1 MSPPVQTP
9 WGDADTLR
17 QRRLPPGRS
26 GDRDAARR
34 EQRERLFAA
43 IVASCEEK
51 GFDATSVEDLL
62 RTSGVSRATFY
73 EQFDDKLDCFRAAED
88 EMVAAAISAVA
99 DGFGGEGDASRR
111 PRAALEAF
119 IQLIVAQPAAAR
131 MCLVESYA
139 AGETGIEP
147 VRRAI
152 DWIILLGRDA
162 AEQMPERAEMPPE
175 LLRGIIG
182 GLYQVIYGRLLERR
196 EEELPGLVPGLW
208 DWAMSF
214 PSPPKPLR
222 RPGRLIVA
230 RPISAAPPFASYSP
244 EQRIIRG
251 FAAAVAKKGYPATT
265 IADIAAAASISQTT
279 FYEHFE
285 GKDDA
290 LRAALDSS
298 GAQLLAAVMP
308 AVRRAEDWRIA
319 LRVCFEEM
327 CGFLAAEP
335 AFASLRTV
343 DIYGAGPVAIASR
356 DGIGKQIVDTLIG
369 PARESGVNAPDLV
382 IGASAGAVYGILYEG
397 VWKGKTADLP
407 RLAPYL
413 TYFALAPFL
422 GAEEACEVAISRG
435 RTG

>member
-1 MSPPVQTP
+1 VVLTP

-43 IVASCEEK
+43 VVASCEEK

-62 RTSGVSRATFY
+62 KTSGVSRATFY

-99 DGFGGEGDASRR
+99 DEFGGEGDAIRR

-119 IQLIVAQPAAAR
+119 IRLIVAQPAAAR

-139 AGETGIEP
+139 AGETGISP

-162 AEQMPERAEMPPE
+162 AEQMPERAAMPPE

-196 EEELPGLVPGLW
+196 EEELPDLVPGLW
-208 DWAMSF
+208 EWAMSF
-214 PSPPKPLR
+214 PSPPRPLR

-230 RPISAAPPFASYSP
+230 RPISTAPPFASYSP

-285 GKDDA
+285 GKEDA
-290 LRAALDSS
+290 LKAALDSS

-308 AVRRAEDWRIA
+308 AVRRADDWRIA
-319 LRVCFEEM
+319 LRICFEEM
-327 CGFLAAEP
+327 CGFLASEP
-335 AFASLRTV
+335 AFASLRSV
-343 DIYGAGPVAIASR
+343 DIYGAGPAAIASR
-356 DGIGKQIVDTLIG
+356 DEIGRQIVGALLG
-369 PARESGVNAPDLV
+369 RAMKAGVNATDLM
-382 IGASAGAVYGILYEG
+382 IEASAGAIYGVTFEG
-397 VWKGKTADLP
+397 VWRGKTADLP
-407 RLAPYL
+407 RLAPFL
-413 TYFALAPFL
+413 TYFALAPFV
-422 GAEEACEVAISRG
+422 GAEEACEVATSRG

>member
-1 MSPPVQTP
+1 MVLTP

-43 IVASCEEK
+43 VVASCEEK

-88 EMVAAAISAVA
+88 EIVAAAISAVA
-99 DGFGGEGDASRR
+99 DEFGGEGDAIRR

-119 IQLIVAQPAAAR
+119 IRLIVAQPAAAR

-139 AGETGIEP
+139 AGETGISP

-162 AEQMPERAEMPPE
+162 AEQMPDRAEMPPE
-175 LLRGIIG
+175 VLRGIIG

-196 EEELPGLVPGLW
+196 QDELPDLVPGLW
-208 DWAMSF
+208 KWAMSF
-214 PSPPKPLR
+214 PSPARPLR

-230 RPISAAPPFASYSP
+230 RPISTAPPFASYSP

-285 GKDDA
+285 GKEDA
-290 LRAALDSS
+290 LRASLDSS
-298 GAQLLAAVMP
+298 GAQLMAAVMP
-308 AVRRAEDWRIA
+308 AVRRADDWRIA
-319 LRVCFEEM
+319 LRICFEEM
-327 CGFLAAEP
+327 CGFLASEP

-343 DIYGAGPVAIASR
+343 DIYGAGPAAIASR
-356 DGIGKQIVDTLIG
+356 DEIGRQMVGALLE
-369 PARESGVNAPDLV
+369 PALKAGVNATDLM
-382 IGASAGAVYGILYEG
+382 IEASAGAVYGVMFEG
-397 VWKGKTADLP
+397 VWRGKTADLP
-407 RLAPYL
+407 CLAPFL
-413 TYFALAPFL
+413 TYFALAPFV

>member
-1 MSPPVQTP
+1 VVLTP

-34 EQRERLFAA
+34 DQRERLFAA
-43 IVASCEEK
+43 VVATCEEK

-99 DGFGGEGDASRR
+99 DEFGGEGDVVRR

-119 IQLIVAQPAAAR
+119 IRLIVAQPAAAR

-139 AGETGIEP
+139 AGETGISP

-162 AEQMPERAEMPPE
+162 AEQMPERAAMPPE
-175 LLRGIIG
+175 VLRGIIG

-196 EEELPGLVPGLW
+196 EEELPDLVPGLW
-208 DWAMSF
+208 EWAMSF
-214 PSPPKPLR
+214 PSPARPLR

-230 RPISAAPPFASYSP
+230 RPISTAPPFASYSP

-285 GKDDA
+285 GKEDA
-290 LRAALDSS
+290 LKAALDSS
-298 GAQLLAAVMP
+298 GAQLLAAIMP
-308 AVRRAEDWRIA
+308 AVRRADDWRIA
-319 LRVCFEEM
+319 LRICFEEM
-327 CGFLAAEP
+327 CGFLASEP

-343 DIYGAGPVAIASR
+343 DIYGAGPAAIASR
-356 DGIGKQIVDTLIG
+356 DEIGRQVVGALLE
-369 PARESGVNAPDLV
+369 PALKSGVNATDLM
-382 IGASAGAVYGILYEG
+382 IEASAGAIYGVMFEG
-397 VWKGKTADLP
+397 VWRGKTADLP
-407 RLAPYL
+407 RLAPFL
-413 TYFALAPFL
+413 TYFALAPFI
-422 GAEEACEVAISRG
+422 GAEEACDVATSRG
-435 RTG
+435 RNG

>member
-1 MSPPVQTP
+1 VVLTP

-43 IVASCEEK
+43 VVASCEEK

-88 EMVAAAISAVA
+88 EIVAAAISTVA
-99 DGFGGEGDASRR
+99 DEFGGEGDAVRR

-119 IQLIVAQPAAAR
+119 IRLIVAQPAAAR
-131 MCLVESYA
+131 MCIVESYA
-139 AGETGIEP
+139 AGETGISP

-162 AEQMPERAEMPPE
+162 AEQMPDRAEMP
-175 LLRGIIG
+175 
-182 GLYQVIYGRLLERR
+182 
-196 EEELPGLVPGLW
+196 
-208 DWAMSF
+208 
-214 PSPPKPLR
+214 
-222 RPGRLIVA
+222 
-230 RPISAAPPFASYSP
+230 APPFASYSP

-290 LRAALDSS
+290 LTAALDSS

-319 LRVCFEEM
+319 LRICFEEM
-327 CGFLAAEP
+327 CGFLASEP

-343 DIYGAGPVAIASR
+343 DIYGAGPAAIASR
-356 DGIGKQIVDTLIG
+356 DEIGRQIVGALLE
-369 PARESGVNAPDLV
+369 PALKAGVNATDLM
-382 IGASAGAVYGILYEG
+382 IEASAGAIYGVMFEG
-397 VWKGKTADLP
+397 VWRGKTADLP
-407 RLAPYL
+407 RLAPFL
-413 TYFALAPFL
+413 TYFALAPFV